1 MARTITRRT
10 ALGALAASAAAL
22 RVPAAHAA
30 EKLRVGKAVIDN
42 MGFIPLDIGLET
54 GIFERN
60 GVAVEKVDF
69 GGAARLHQA
78 MVADSV
84 DIGLSAGPEMAFIA
98 KGAPEIAVAA
108 ISESASFMAFVAAS
122 QSEIRGVED
131 LKGKRIGI
139 TSTGT
144 LTDWLVQELNRFKGW
159 TKEGERATT
168 VAIGGATPGQVAALK
183 TGAIDATVN
192 SLQAGY
198 LLESQQVGRMLFDCS
213 SYVPA
218 IEINTIFASTK
229 LTESNPDALRRFLK
243 GWFDSVAYM
252 KAHRDESLRIGA
264 KATDNTQAVL
274 GRSYDALMAKFS
286 LDGKFH
292 RDGLDTLAKSFIEL
306 KTLDHPVD
314 MTTLYT
320 EKFLPSGSAS

>member
-1 MARTITRRT
+1 MARSITRRT

-22 RVPAAHAA
+22 RIPAAHAA
-30 EKLRVGKAVIDN
+30 ETLRVGKAVVDN

-108 ISESASFMAFVAAS
+108 ISESASFMAIVAAS
-122 QSEIRGVED
+122 QSDIHGVED

-144 LTDWLVQELNRFKGW
+144 LTDWLVQELNRVKGW

-168 VAIGGATPGQVAALK
+168 VAIGGATPGQIAALK

-198 LLESQQVGRMLFDCS
+198 FAGKPAGRAHALRLLVLCPGDRDQHDLRQHQGDRKQARRAPALLEGLVRFGPFH
-213 SYVPA
+213 
-218 IEINTIFASTK
+218 EGAS
-229 LTESNPDALRRFLK
+229 RRK
-243 GWFDSVAYM
+243 P
-252 KAHRDESLRIGA
+252 AHRSQSHRQYASGA
-264 KATDNTQAVL
+264 
-274 GRSYDALMAKFS
+274 R
-286 LDGKFH
+286 
-292 RDGLDTLAKSFIEL
+292 TLL
-306 KTLDHPVD
+306 
-314 MTTLYT
+314 
-320 EKFLPSGSAS
+320 